1 MTDDELDQLQETK
14 PCETCGKDF
23 TCNPYLMGIK
33 FRRPNCGPCGDTL
46 FAEHQAKEEAL
57 ANAAKDERHEA
68 RWLELCPK
76 LFRDTDANRINP
88 ALISA
93 IAEWTHDRTGL
104 AFIGTS
110 GTGKTRAAFL
120 ALRKAFDAGLH
131 CEATTH
137 SALAQT
143 ARDAAFGERVEAA
156 RDRMEELQDCDVLFV
171 DDLGKPPS
179 TERADADFE
188 ALIDHR
194 YSHTLP
200 TIWTSNSG
208 GAWLAM
214 RFGDDRG
221 KPIVRRLTEGALI
234 VKL

>member
-1 MTDDELDQLQETK
+1 MTTDEIDQITETK
-14 PCETCGKDF
+14 PCETCGEDF
-23 TCNPYLMGIK
+23 TCKPYILGTK
-33 FRRPNCGPCGDTL
+33 FSRPNCPKCGNL
-46 FAEHQAKEEAL
+46 IFAEYEAKIADEDRAEKQARRE
-57 ANAAKDERHEA
+57 D
-68 RWLELCPK
+68 RWREICPR
-76 LFRDTDANRINP
+76 LFRDTDAAQINP
-88 ALISA
+88 SLINA
-93 IAEWTHDRTGL
+93 VNEWSMEDKGL

-110 GTGKTRAAFL
+110 GTGKTRASFL

-137 SALAQT
+137 SALAQN
-143 ARDAAFGERVEAA
+143 ARDAAFGERIEAA
-156 RDRMEELQDCDVLFV
+156 RSRMEQLQECDVLFV

-194 YSHTLP
+194 YAHCLP

-208 GAWLAM
+208 GAWLAQ
-214 RFGDDRG
+214 RFGADRG
-221 KPIVRRLTEGALI
+221 KPIVRRLTEDTLI